1 MALFPDVRQK
11 VVESAAE
18 LHEKRQAKFREQ
30 LERELAQVLHCIR
43 GSSSKEVVSDEVPD
57 LLTTCSDRR
66 ALTLIAQHMH
76 VCTRSGRRTLERSS
90 PSRSGSDSDSLRSAA
105 WAGRACSCARSWRT
119 PPLRSAP
126 GTTGV

>member
-30 LERELAQVLHCIR
+30 LERELAQVLCIPVSR
-43 GSSSKEVVSDEVPD
+43 KEVVSERKELPVLAQRDG
-57 LLTTCSDRR
+57 LS
-66 ALTLIAQHMH
+66 LIAQRMH
-76 VCTRSGRRTLERSS
+76 VCARSGRRTLECSS
-90 PSRSGSDSDSLRSAA
+90 PSRSGSGSASLRSAA
-105 WAGRACSCARSWRT
+105 RAGPACSRLGSWRT
-119 PPLRSAP
+119 PPLRSEQ